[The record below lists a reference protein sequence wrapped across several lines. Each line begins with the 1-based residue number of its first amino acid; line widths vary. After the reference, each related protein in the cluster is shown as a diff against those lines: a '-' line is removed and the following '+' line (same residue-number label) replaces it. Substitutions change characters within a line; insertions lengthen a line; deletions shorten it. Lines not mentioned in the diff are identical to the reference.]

1 MLGNLG
7 LLAGLAVLIFMALR
21 GVNIFFA
28 SIFAALVVAITNGLF
43 IPAALLDH
51 YATGQLGAFSFA
63 GRFFLL
69 FLCGAI
75 FGKAMATSQAA
86 KSIALAITNTLGVK
100 RTLLVGMLVCA
111 LLTYGGVVVFV
122 VVFTMYPLG
131 ITLMREANLPKRL
144 WAAATSVGA
153 GTFTMTALPGTPSIH
168 NVISASALGTDLF
181 AGGWIGIFA
190 ALIMGGLG
198 MWYVERGWK
207 KAQANGEGFVE
218 NAQDRRMEQLIG
230 DPKDCP
236 PWYLAMVPMIVVLG
250 TIMLPRLILGM
261 GDWSDSE
268 STMAGILA
276 FSQAQPIVWPSMAL
290 VLGSLTCVALFRPMR
305 RQVMSV
311 FGQGAEDSVMPLFN
325 TAAVIG
331 FGGVVTQTAG
341 FASFAEWIVGAN
353 LPPLI
358 SVFASASVVS
368 AIVGSSSGGL
378 QIFMQ
383 TLAPTYLEM
392 GVQPEILHRIAAI
405 ASGGLDSLPHCGAVI
420 ATFMIMGLTHKEA
433 YKDMFVVTV
442 AIPVIACLAAIGLLM
457 ALGIGVVPPAG

>member
-1 MLGNLG
+1 MLGNIG
-7 LLAGLAVLIFMALR
+7 LLAGLALLIYMALR
-21 GVNIFFA
+21 GVNIFIA
-28 SIFAALVVAITNGLF
+28 SLVCALVVALTNGLL
-43 IPAALLDH
+43 IPKTLLE
-51 YATGQLGAFSFA
+51 YYPSGPLGAFSFA

-86 KSIALAITNTLGVK
+86 KSIALAITRSLGVK
-100 RTLLVGMLVCA
+100 HTLLVGMIVCA

-153 GTFTMTALPGTPSIH
+153 GTFTMTAMPGTPSIH

-181 AGGWIGIFA
+181 AAGWIGLFA
-190 ALIMGGLG
+190 ALIMAGLG
-198 MWYVERGWK
+198 MWYVEHGWR
-207 KAQANGEGFVE
+207 KAKANGEGFVE
-218 NAQDRRMEQLIG
+218 NAQDRRMEQLAG
-230 DPKDCP
+230 DASEAP
-236 PWYLAMVPMIVVLG
+236 PWYLAIIPLAVVLG
-250 TIMLPRLILGM
+250 VIMLPRLFVAI
-261 GDWSDSE
+261 GDWSTADGLVAD
-268 STMAGILA
+268 TLR
-276 FSQAQPIVWPSMAL
+276 FSQAQPIIWPSLAL
-290 VLGSLTCVALFRPMR
+290 IIGSLACVALFPGMR
-305 RQVMSV
+305 RKIGQV
-311 FGQGAEDSVMPLFN
+311 FGQGAEDSIMPLIN

-341 FASFAEWIVGAN
+341 FSQFAQWMLNAD
-353 LPPLI
+353 LPPLL

-383 TLAPTYLEM
+383 SLAPHYLEM
-392 GVQPEILHRIAAI
+392 GIEPEILHRIAAI

-420 ATFMIMGLTHKEA
+420 ATFVIMGLTHREA
-433 YKDMFVVTV
+433 YKDMFAVTV
-442 AIPVIACLAAIGLLM
+442 AVPVIACLASIGLLM
-457 ALGIGVVPPAG
+457 ALGMG

>member
-7 LLAGLAVLIFMALR
+7 LLAGLALLIFMALR
-21 GVNIFFA
+21 GVNILIA
-28 SIFAALVVAITNGLF
+28 SLLCALVVALTNGL
-43 IPAALLDH
+43 LLPKTLLEF
-51 YATGQLGAFSFA
+51 YPFGPLGAFTFA
-63 GRFFLL
+63 GKFFLL

-86 KSIALAITNTLGVK
+86 KSIALAITRSLGVK
-100 RTLLVGMLVCA
+100 RTLLVGMIVCA

-190 ALIMGGLG
+190 ALIMAGLG
-198 MWYVERGWK
+198 MWYVEHGWR
-207 KAQANGEGFVE
+207 KARVTGEGFVE

-230 DPKDCP
+230 DQADAP
-236 PWYLAMVPMIVVLG
+236 PWQLAIIPMAVVLG
-250 TIMLPRLILGM
+250 TIMLPRLLVAIF
-261 GDWSDSE
+261 DVSTSE
-268 STMAGILA
+268 NLFAELLR
-276 FSQAQPIVWPSMAL
+276 FSQTQPIVWPSMAL
-290 VLGSLTCVALFRPMR
+290 VLGALTCAVIFPSMR
-305 RQVMSV
+305 RKIGQV
-311 FGQGAEDSVMPLFN
+311 FGQGAEDSIMPLIN

-341 FASFAEWIVGAN
+341 FGQFATWVLGLD
-353 LPPLI
+353 LPPLL
-358 SVFASASVVS
+358 SVFTSASVVS

-383 TLAPTYLEM
+383 TLAPHYLEM
-392 GVQPEILHRIAAI
+392 GVSPEILHRIAAI

-420 ATFMIMGLTHKEA
+420 ATFMIMGITHKEA
-433 YKDMFVVTV
+433 YKDMFAVTV
-442 AIPVIACLAAIGLLM
+442 AIPVIACLAAIALLM
-457 ALGIGVVPPAG
+457 VLGIS

>member
-7 LLAGLAVLIFMALR
+7 LLAGVTLLIYLALR
-21 GVNIFFA
+21 GINIFIA
-28 SIFAALVVAITNGLF
+28 SLVCALVVALTNNMLISQTFLEFFPFG
-43 IPAALLDH
+43 P
-51 YATGQLGAFSFA
+51 LGAFTFA
-63 GRFFLL
+63 GKFFLL

-75 FGKAMATSQAA
+75 FGKVMATSQAA
-86 KSIALAITNTLGVK
+86 KSIALSITRALGV
-100 RTLLVGMLVCA
+100 RHTLLVGMIVCA

-190 ALIMGGLG
+190 ALIMAGLG
-198 MWYVERGWK
+198 MWYVESQWK
-207 KAQANGEGFVE
+207 RAQARGEGVVE

-230 DPKDCP
+230 DPNDAP
-236 PWYLAMVPMIVVLG
+236 VWWMALIPMVVVLG
-250 TIMLPRLILGM
+250 SIMLPRAILGLA
-261 GDWSDSE
+261 DWSESDSIV
-268 STMAGILA
+268 ARVLL
-276 FSQAQPIVWPSMAL
+276 FSAAQPIIWPSISL
-290 VLGSLTCVALFRPMR
+290 ILGSLTCVLLFPGLR
-305 RQVMSV
+305 RKAAQA
-311 FGQGAEDSVMPLFN
+311 FGQGADDSIMPLLN

-341 FASFAEWIVGAN
+341 FAQFANWILNVD
-353 LPPLI
+353 LPPLL
-358 SVFASASVVS
+358 SVFASVSVVS

-383 TLAPTYLEM
+383 SLGPHYIEM
-392 GVQPEILHRIAAI
+392 GVDPEILHRIAAI
-405 ASGGLDSLPHCGAVI
+405 AAGGLDSLPHCGAVI
-420 ATFMIMGLTHKEA
+420 ATFMIMGITHKEA
-433 YKDMFVVTV
+433 YRDIFVVTV
-442 AIPVIACLAAIGLLM
+442 AVPVIACLASIALLM
-457 ALGIGVVPPAG
+457 SLGMGMVSAG

>member
-7 LLAGLAVLIFMALR
+7 LLVGLALLIYMAMR
-21 GVNIFFA
+21 GINIFVA
-28 SIFAALVVAITNGLF
+28 SLVCSLVVAVTNGML
-43 IPAALLDH
+43 IPRTLLEH
-51 YATGQLGAFSFA
+51 YPAGQLGAFGFA

-86 KSIALAITNTLGVK
+86 KSIALAITRSLGVK
-100 RTLLVGMLVCA
+100 QTLLVGMLVCA

-153 GTFTMTALPGTPSIH
+153 GTFTMTALPGSPSIH
-168 NVISASALGTDLF
+168 NVISADALGTDLF
-181 AGGWIGIFA
+181 AGGLIGLFA
-190 ALIMGGLG
+190 ALIMVGLG
-198 MWYVERGWK
+198 MWYVERGWRL
-207 KAQANGEGFVE
+207 ARASGEGFVE
-218 NAQDRRMEQLIG
+218 NTQDRRMEQLAG
-230 DPKDCP
+230 DPADAPSWK
-236 PWYLAMVPMIVVLG
+236 LAIIPMVVVLG
-250 TIMLPRLILGM
+250 VIMLPRLIIGL
-261 GDWSDSE
+261 GDWADVQGWFAD
-268 STMAGILA
+268 MLR
-276 FSQAQPIVWPSMAL
+276 FSQDQSIIWPSMAL
-290 VLGSLTCVALFRPMR
+290 ILGSLTCVVLFPSMR
-305 RQVMSV
+305 RKTMEV
-311 FGQGAEDSVMPLFN
+311 FGQGAEDSIMPLIN

-341 FASFAEWIVGAN
+341 FSQFAEWILGAN
-353 LPPLI
+353 LPPLL

-383 TLAPTYLEM
+383 SLAPHYLEM
-392 GVQPEILHRIAAI
+392 GVEPEILHRIAAI

-420 ATFMIMGLTHKEA
+420 ATFMIMGLTHREA
-433 YKDMFVVTV
+433 YKDMFMVTV
-442 AIPVIACLAAIGLLM
+442 AIPVIACLASIGLLM
-457 ALGIGVVPPAG
+457 ALGIGVNPVG

>member
-7 LLAGLAVLIFMALR
+7 LLAGLALLIYMALR
-21 GVNIFFA
+21 GVNILIA
-28 SIFAALVVAITNGLF
+28 SLVCSLVVALTNGLL
-43 IPAALLDH
+43 IPQTLLEH
-51 YATGQLGAFSFA
+51 YPSGPLGAFTFA

-86 KSIALAITNTLGVK
+86 KSIALAITRGLGVK
-100 RTLLVGMLVCA
+100 QTLLVGMIVCA

-168 NVISASALGTDLF
+168 NVISASSLGTDLF

-198 MWYVERGWK
+198 MWYVERGWRI
-207 KAQANGEGFVE
+207 ARANGEGFVE
-218 NAQDRRMEQLIG
+218 NAQDRRMEQLVG
-230 DPKDCP
+230 DPADAP
-236 PWYLAMVPMIVVLG
+236 PWQLALIPMVVVLG
-250 TIMLPRLILGM
+250 VIMLPRLLIGLA
-261 GDWSDSE
+261 DWSDSD
-268 STMAGILA
+268 GIVANTLR
-276 FSQAQPIVWPSMAL
+276 FSQTQPIIWPSMAL
-290 VLGSLTCVALFRPMR
+290 IIGSLTCVVLFPSMR
-305 RQVMSV
+305 RKIGQV
-311 FGQGAEDSVMPLFN
+311 FGQGAEDSIMPLIN

-331 FGGVVTQTAG
+331 FGGVVTQTVGFGQFAG
-341 FASFAEWIVGAN
+341 WMLNAD
-353 LPPLI
+353 LPPLLSI
-358 SVFASASVVS
+358 FASASVVS

-383 TLAPTYLEM
+383 SLAPHYLEM

-442 AIPVIACLAAIGLLM
+442 AIPVIACLASIALLM
-457 ALGIGVVPPAG
+457 ALGIGVTPPA

>member
-7 LLAGLAVLIFMALR
+7 LLAGLALLIFMAMR
-21 GVNIFFA
+21 GINILVA
-28 SIFAALVVAITNGLF
+28 SLICSLVVALTNGLL
-43 IPAALLDH
+43 IPDTLLD
-51 YATGQLGAFSFA
+51 YYPSGSLGAFSFA

-86 KSIALAITNTLGVK
+86 KSIALAITRHLGVK
-100 RTLLVGMLVCA
+100 QTLLVGMVVCA

-168 NVISASALGTDLF
+168 NVISASSLGTDLF
-181 AGGWIGIFA
+181 AGGWIGLFA
-190 ALIMGGLG
+190 AFIMAGLG
-198 MWYVERGWK
+198 MWYVERGWRVAK
-207 KAQANGEGFVE
+207 ANGEGFVE
-218 NAQDRRMEQLIG
+218 NMQDRRMEQLAG
-230 DPKDCP
+230 DPQDAPSWK
-236 PWYLAMVPMIVVLG
+236 LALVPMVVVLG
-250 TIMLPRLILGM
+250 VIMLPRLIIGL
-261 GDWSDSE
+261 GDWSQSDSGF
-268 STMAGILA
+268 AALLA
-276 FSQAQPIVWPSMAL
+276 FSQTQPIIWPSMAL
-290 VLGSLTCVALFRPMR
+290 ILGSLTCVFLFPSMR
-305 RQVMSV
+305 RKAVEV
-311 FGQGAEDSVMPLFN
+311 FGQGAEDSIMPLIN

-331 FGGVVTQTAG
+331 FGGVVTQTVG
-341 FASFAEWIVGAN
+341 FTQFAQYMLNAD

-383 TLAPTYLEM
+383 TLAPSYLEM
-392 GVQPEILHRIAAI
+392 GVEPEILHRIAAI
-405 ASGGLDSLPHCGAVI
+405 AAGGLDSLPHCGAVI

-442 AIPVIACLAAIGLLM
+442 VIPVIACLAAIAVLM
-457 ALGIGVVPPAG
+457 ALGIGVNPVG

>member
-7 LLAGLAVLIFMALR
+7 LLAGLALLIYMALR
-21 GVNIFFA
+21 GVNIFIA
-28 SIFAALVVAITNGLF
+28 SLVCALVVAATNGLM
-43 IPAALLDH
+43 IPRTLLE
-51 YATGQLGAFSFA
+51 YYPSGPLGAFSFA
-63 GRFFLL
+63 GKFFLL

-86 KSIALAITNTLGVK
+86 KSIALAITRSLGVK
-100 RTLLVGMLVCA
+100 HTLLVGMSVCA

-168 NVISASALGTDLF
+168 NVISASSLGTDLF

-198 MWYVERGWK
+198 MWYVEHGWR
-207 KAQANGEGFVE
+207 KARATGEGFVE
-218 NAQDRRMEQLIG
+218 NAQDRRMEQLAG
-230 DPKDCP
+230 DPSEAP
-236 PWYLAMVPMIVVLG
+236 PWYLAIIPLAVVLG
-250 TIMLPRLILGM
+250 VIMLPRLLIAL
-261 GDWSDSE
+261 GDWSTSDSL
-268 STMAGILA
+268 LA
-276 FSQAQPIVWPSMAL
+276 ETLRFSQAQPIIWPSLALIIGSLVCL
-290 VLGSLTCVALFRPMR
+290 VLFRGMR
-305 RQVMSV
+305 RKTGQV
-311 FGQGAEDSVMPLFN
+311 FGQGAEDSIMPLIN

-341 FASFAEWIVGAN
+341 FSQFAQWMLNAD
-353 LPPLI
+353 LPPLL

-383 TLAPTYLEM
+383 SLAPHYLEM
-392 GVQPEILHRIAAI
+392 GVSPEILHRIAAI

-420 ATFMIMGLTHKEA
+420 ATFVIMGLTHREA
-433 YKDMFVVTV
+433 YKDMFAVTV
-442 AIPVIACLAAIGLLM
+442 AIPVIACLASIALLM
-457 ALGIGVVPPAG
+457 ALGIN

>member
-7 LLAGLAVLIFMALR
+7 LLAGLALLIYMALR
-21 GVNIFFA
+21 GVNIFIA
-28 SIFAALVVAITNGLF
+28 SLVCSLVVAVTNGLL
-43 IPAALLDH
+43 IPRTLLEH
-51 YATGQLGAFSFA
+51 YPSGPLGAFTFA

-86 KSIALAITNTLGVK
+86 KSIALAITRGLGVK
-100 RTLLVGMLVCA
+100 QTLLVGMIVCA

-168 NVISASALGTDLF
+168 NVISASSLGTDLF

-190 ALIMGGLG
+190 ALIMAGLG

-207 KAQANGEGFVE
+207 IARANGEGFVE
-218 NAQDRRMEQLIG
+218 NAQDRRMEQLVG
-230 DPKDCP
+230 DPADAP
-236 PWYLAMVPMIVVLG
+236 PWHLALIPMVVVLG
-250 TIMLPRLILGM
+250 VIMLPRLLIGITDWADSDGM
-261 GDWSDSE
+261 V
-268 STMAGILA
+268 ANALR
-276 FSQAQPIVWPSMAL
+276 FSQAQPIIWPSMAL
-290 VLGSLTCVALFRPMR
+290 IIGALTCVVLFPSMR
-305 RQVMSV
+305 RKIGQV
-311 FGQGAEDSVMPLFN
+311 FGQGAEDSIMPLIN

-341 FASFAEWIVGAN
+341 FSQFAGWMLNAD
-353 LPPLI
+353 LPPLLSI
-358 SVFASASVVS
+358 FASASVVS

-383 TLAPTYLEM
+383 SLAPHYLEM

-442 AIPVIACLAAIGLLM
+442 AIPVIACLASIALLM
-457 ALGIGVVPPAG
+457 ALGIGVTPPA

>member
-7 LLAGLAVLIFMALR
+7 LLAGLALLIYMALR
-21 GVNIFFA
+21 GVNIFIA
-28 SIFAALVVAITNGLF
+28 SLVCSLVVALTNGLL
-43 IPAALLDH
+43 IPRTLLEH
-51 YATGQLGAFSFA
+51 YPSGPLGAFTFA

-86 KSIALAITNTLGVK
+86 KSIALAITRSLGVK
-100 RTLLVGMLVCA
+100 QTLLVGMIVCA

-190 ALIMGGLG
+190 ALIMAGLG
-198 MWYVERGWK
+198 MWYVERGWRV
-207 KAQANGEGFVE
+207 ARANGEGFVE
-218 NAQDRRMEQLIG
+218 NAQDRRMEQLVG
-230 DPKDCP
+230 DPSDAP
-236 PWYLAMVPMIVVLG
+236 PWTMAVIPMVVVLG
-250 TIMLPRLILGM
+250 VIMLPRLLIGIGDLGQAEGVL
-261 GDWSDSE
+261 GDTLRFAQS
-268 STMAGILA
+268 
-276 FSQAQPIVWPSMAL
+276 QPIIWPSMAL
-290 VLGSLTCVALFRPMR
+290 IIGSLTCVVLFPSMR
-305 RQVMSV
+305 RKIGQV
-311 FGQGAEDSVMPLFN
+311 FGQGAEDSIMPLIN

-331 FGGVVTQTAG
+331 FGGVVTQTTG
-341 FASFAEWIVGAN
+341 FAQFAGWMLNAD
-353 LPPLI
+353 LPPLLSI
-358 SVFASASVVS
+358 FASASVVS

-383 TLAPTYLEM
+383 SLAPHYLEM

-405 ASGGLDSLPHCGAVI
+405 AAGGLDSLPHCGAVI

-442 AIPVIACLAAIGLLM
+442 VIPVIACLASIAVLM
-457 ALGIGVVPPAG
+457 ALGMGMVPAA